1 MIFEKHKF
9 RAYDKVL
16 FIFFIFPFVL
26 FYPNPFDESQ
36 ESVIIFGS
44 DNLEIKLFDVRTETK
59 QVSFK
64 ANNSYNLSLNC
75 SFVKMLNEFILKI
88 LNISNSEFFSFENES
103 SNDGSCELAIERKY
117 GSLVNTNAKYM
128 IEYNYNNLFCN
139 VSIAYSSIKD
149 GCFFVYLCNHS
160 FLNYCGENDDVVT
173 IFLNYLKNVTFFLN
187 DENNDSNETNLN
199 SVNSSNLYV
208 KENNSN
214 DDLNYSSE
222 IVTLENLSFENHTK
236 NNTFENNNSDIVILS
251 SSNLSNYITNQ
262 NSSNNLS
269 ENKTLESNLSLE
281 DQLFEVQIDDVFYE
295 DESISYTIINKGCK
309 GVFEKKVYGID
320 GLGKQIVK
328 IFSNSTISTRRT
340 FKFTLPSGNYVL
352 SIKCENFEINSS
364 FEVLLKQNSCEDIFK
379 RISFLKTQISFLK
392 EFDCIFQLYCYF
404 PSVFEGELNI
414 RNKRSF
420 KYSELN
426 CSFFKI
432 SYEDYFYYYATN
444 DFISEFIT
452 TSLNKKD
459 KEKNRSI
466 FYVLMK
472 KENEINTNLNIVNY
486 LKINSKLAINF
497 QLSPF
502 SYDDP
507 IMSDLMDVEIQP
519 MLFGCEVSL
528 ISYDFSQE
536 KFQKEKKQ
544 KGNNDKNFKNN
555 ELIYSFNLNEFKNK
569 NNLTQRI
576 NLTQFQY
583 VENSVTLYFNKNN
596 SNSVLNFKK
605 NFSLISDFI
614 VVLFL
619 DLHLNNFSL
628 LNLATIHSESNSN
641 SSNFK
646 LLSEKTDESNIYN
659 SFIDSNIPFL
669 NDREESEDGL
679 LIENLVENSI
689 LNLTISENFSSQ
701 NLSTLSNITNNSE
714 LKALQSRI
722 GFSIFIKSVFQK
734 INGFFVRFFKK

>member
-75 SFVKMLNEFILKI
+75 SFVKMLNEFILKM

-472 KENEINTNLNIVNY
+472 KGNEINTNLNIVNY

-519 MLFGCEVSL
+519 MLLGCEVSL

-619 DLHLNNFSL
+619 DLYLNNFSL

-659 SFIDSNIPFL
+659 PFIDSNIPFL